1 MTLKHTVYRT
11 LTGTKEIVEL
21 PKKVNAQWVI
31 YKDDKPTYHVDCF
44 DLQTES
50 NVIMNSRVLCNQKP
64 IEEVLKRINKE
75 NNINLSIK
83 KAPLIEIEVKSELKE
98 FDLQPLPVEWL
109 N

>member
-11 LTGTKEIVEL
+11 FTGTTEVVEL
-21 PKKVNAQWVI
+21 PKKINTQWIV
-31 YKDDKPTYHVDCF
+31 YSGNQPKYHVDCF

-50 NVIMNSRVLCNQKP
+50 NVIMNSLVLCSQTP
-64 IEEVLKRINKE
+64 IEEVLKKISKK
-75 NNINLSIK
+75 NNVNLTVK

-98 FDLQPLPVEWL
+98 FDLQPLPLEWL